1 MLAIIMSN
9 PTYTIIFYLFA
20 AITLFSAAF
29 VVFSRNVIY
38 SAFSLLFTFFGVAA
52 LYVFLS
58 ADFIAVTQVVVYVG
72 GILVLLLFGVMFTNS
87 IMGSEIKSDVLHLF
101 PGTLLL
107 LGIIGSVLYTFY
119 TTHAW
124 TASPT
129 PLQGSIVER
138 IGFETMSRYV
148 LPFEM
153 VSILLLA
160 ALIGAA
166 FLARFEK
173 PGNNE

>member
-1 MLAIIMSN
+1 MSN
-9 PTYTIIFYLFA
+9 PAYTVIFYLFA
-20 AITLFSAAF
+20 AITVFSAAF

-38 SAFSLLFTFFGVAA
+38 SAFSLLFTFFGAAA

-87 IMGSEIKSDVLHLF
+87 IMQTDLKTDVMNMI
-101 PGTLLL
+101 PGTVLL
-107 LGIIGSVLYTFY
+107 LGIIGSILYTFY
-119 TTHAW
+119 STHSWMPSTTM
-124 TASPT
+124 
-129 PLQGSIVER
+129 LQGSIVER
-138 IGFETMSRYV
+138 IGFETMSGYV

-153 VSILLLA
+153 ASILLLA

-166 FLARFEK
+166 FLARFDK
-173 PGNNE
+173 PGNNDK

>member
-1 MLAIIMSN
+1 MSN
-9 PTYTIIFYLFA
+9 PTYTVIFYLFA
-20 AITLFSAAF
+20 AITVCSAAF
-29 VVFSRNVIY
+29 VVFTRNVIY
-38 SAFSLLFTFFGVAA
+38 SAFSLLFTFFGAAA

-87 IMGSEIKSDVLHLF
+87 IMKVQKSEVINII

-107 LGIIGSVLYTFY
+107 VGMIGAMLYTLY
-119 TTHAW
+119 TTHGGMPSE
-124 TASPT
+124 TL
-129 PLQGSIVER
+129 LQGSIVER

-166 FLARFEK
+166 FLARFDK
-173 PGNNE
+173 SSK

>member
-1 MLAIIMSN
+1 MSN
-9 PTYTIIFYLFA
+9 PTYTVIFYLFA
-20 AITLFSAAF
+20 VLTVCSAAF
-29 VVFSRNVIY
+29 VVFTRNVIY

-87 IMGSEIKSDVLHLF
+87 IMN
-101 PGTLLL
+101 PGLKTEVSNVIP
-107 LGIIGSVLYTFY
+107 GILILVGVIGSMLYTFY
-119 TTHAW
+119 NMHGWVTTAK
-124 TASPT
+124 T
-129 PLQGSIVER
+129 LQGSIVER

-166 FLARFEK
+166 FLARFDKTEK
-173 PGNNE
+173 

>member
-1 MLAIIMSN
+1 MSN
-9 PTYTIIFYLFA
+9 PTYTVIFYLFA
-20 AITLFSAAF
+20 AITVFSAAF
-29 VVFSRNVIY
+29 VVFTRNVIY

-87 IMGSEIKSDVLHLF
+87 IMHTGQKSEVLHII

-107 LGIIGSVLYTFY
+107 AGIIGGLLYTFY
-119 TTHAW
+119 TTHGW
-124 TASPT
+124 MPSETT
-129 PLQGSIVER
+129 LQGSIVER

-166 FLARFEK
+166 FLARFDK
-173 PGNNE
+173 PGK

>member
-1 MLAIIMSN
+1 MSN
-9 PTYTIIFYLFA
+9 QTYTVIFYLFA
-20 AITLFSAAF
+20 AITVCSAAF
-29 VVFSRNVIY
+29 VVFTRNVIY

-87 IMGSEIKSDVLHLF
+87 IMQAPQKSEVLHIV

-107 LGIIGSVLYTFY
+107 AGITGALLYTFY
-119 TTHAW
+119 TTHGW
-124 TASPT
+124 MPSETT
-129 PLQGSIVER
+129 LQGSIVER

-166 FLARFEK
+166 FLARFDK
-173 PGNNE
+173 PGK

>member
-1 MLAIIMSN
+1 MSN
-9 PTYTIIFYLFA
+9 PTYTVIFYLFV
-20 AITLFSAAF
+20 AITVCSAAF
-29 VVFSRNVIY
+29 VVFTRNVIY

-72 GILVLLLFGVMFTNS
+72 GILVLLLFGVMFTKS
-87 IMGSEIKSDVLHLF
+87 IMNTELKSDVLHII
-101 PGTLLL
+101 PGTLILAGM
-107 LGIIGSVLYTFY
+107 LGALLYTFY
-119 TTHAW
+119 TTHTW
-124 TASPT
+124 KPSEI
-129 PLQGSIVER
+129 PLHGSMVER
-138 IGFETMSRYV
+138 IGYETMSHSV

-166 FLARFEK
+166 FLARFDK
-173 PGNNE
+173 PDNKNL

>member
-1 MLAIIMSN
+1 MSN
-9 PTYTIIFYLFA
+9 TTYTVIFYLFA
-20 AITLFSAAF
+20 AITVCSAAF
-29 VVFSRNVIY
+29 VVFTRNVIY
-38 SAFSLLFTFFGVAA
+38 SAFSLLFTFFGAAA

-87 IMGSEIKSDVLHLF
+87 IMQTGQKSEVLHLI

-107 LGIIGSVLYTFY
+107 IAMIGAMLYTFY
-119 TTHAW
+119 TTHGW
-124 TASPT
+124 MPSET

-166 FLARFEK
+166 FLARFDK
-173 PGNNE
+173 SSK

>member
-1 MLAIIMSN
+1 MINSL
-9 PTYTIIFYLFA
+9 TYTVIFYLFA
-20 AITLFSAAF
+20 AVTVFSAAF

-72 GILVLLLFGVMFTNS
+72 GLLVLLLFGVMFTKG
-87 IMGSEIKSDVLHLF
+87 IMNTELKSDVLHII
-101 PGTLLL
+101 PGTLILAGM
-107 LGIIGSVLYTFY
+107 LGALLYTFY
-119 TTHAW
+119 TTHTW
-124 TASPT
+124 KPSETQ
-129 PLQGSIVER
+129 LHGSLVER
-138 IGFETMSRYV
+138 IGFETVSHYV

-166 FLARFEK
+166 FLARFDK
-173 PGNNE
+173 PDNNNL

>member
-1 MLAIIMSN
+1 MSN
-9 PTYTIIFYLFA
+9 PTYTVIFYLFA

-29 VVFSRNVIY
+29 VVFTRNVIY

-72 GILVLLLFGVMFTNS
+72 GIRVLLLFGVMFTNS
-87 IMGSEIKSDVLHLF
+87 IMHVGQKSEVLHII

-107 LGIIGSVLYTFY
+107 AAIVGGLLYTFY
-119 TTHAW
+119 TTHGW
-124 TASPT
+124 MPSETM
-129 PLQGSIVER
+129 LQGSIVER

-166 FLARFEK
+166 FLARFDK
-173 PGNNE
+173 PGK

>member
-1 MLAIIMSN
+1 MSN
-9 PTYTIIFYLFA
+9 ATYISIFYIFA
-20 AITLFSAAF
+20 AITVFSAAF
-29 VVFSRNVIY
+29 VVFSKNVIY
-38 SAFSLLFTFFGVAA
+38 SAFALLFTFFGTAA

-87 IMGSEIKSDVLHLF
+87 IMQTELKTDVLHVV

-107 LGIIGSVLYTFY
+107 VATVGGMLFTFY
-119 TTHAW
+119 TT
-124 TASPT
+124 ASWKPSDEQ
-129 PLQGSIVER
+129 LQGSVVER

-153 VSILLLA
+153 ASILLLA
-160 ALIGAA
+160 VLLGAA
-166 FLARFEK
+166 FLARFDK
-173 PGNNE
+173 VSNNEQ

>member
-1 MLAIIMSN
+1 MSN
-9 PTYTIIFYLFA
+9 LTYTVIFYLFA
-20 AITLFSAAF
+20 AITVCSAAF
-29 VVFSRNVIY
+29 VVFTRNVIY

-87 IMGSEIKSDVLHLF
+87 IMQTKQKSEVTLIV
-101 PGTLLL
+101 PGTFLLV
-107 LGIIGSVLYTFY
+107 GIIGALLYTFY
-119 TTHAW
+119 TTHGW
-124 TASPT
+124 MPSEKT
-129 PLQGSIVER
+129 LQGSIVER

-166 FLARFEK
+166 FLARFDK
-173 PGNNE
+173 PGK

>member
-1 MLAIIMSN
+1 MSN
-9 PTYTIIFYLFA
+9 LTYTAIFYLFA
-20 AITLFSAAF
+20 AITVFSAVY
-29 VVFSRNVIY
+29 VVFSRRVIY
-38 SAFSLLFTFFGVAA
+38 SAFALLFTFFGVAA

-72 GILVLLLFGVMFTNS
+72 GILVLLLFGVMFTHS
-87 IMGSEIKSDVLHLF
+87 IMTTDLKSDVLHII

-107 LGIIGSVLYTFY
+107 LAMIGTMLYTFY
-119 TTHAW
+119 TTHGW
-124 TASPT
+124 MPSTT
-129 PLQGSIVER
+129 MLQGSVVER
-138 IGFETMSRYV
+138 IGFETMSRFV

-153 VSILLLA
+153 SSILLLA

-166 FLARFEK
+166 FLARFDK

>member
-1 MLAIIMSN
+1 MSN
-9 PTYTIIFYLFA
+9 PAYTVIFYLFA
-20 AITLFSAAF
+20 AITVFSAAF

-38 SAFSLLFTFFGVAA
+38 SAFSLLFTFFGAAA

-87 IMGSEIKSDVLHLF
+87 IMQTDLKTDVLNMI
-101 PGTLLL
+101 PGTVLLV
-107 LGIIGSVLYTFY
+107 GIIGALLYTFY
-119 TTHAW
+119 STHSWMPSTTM
-124 TASPT
+124 
-129 PLQGSIVER
+129 LQGSIVER
-138 IGFETMSRYV
+138 IGFETMSGYV

-153 VSILLLA
+153 ASILLLA

-166 FLARFEK
+166 FLARFDK
-173 PGNNE
+173 PGNNDK

>member
-1 MLAIIMSN
+1 MSN
-9 PTYTIIFYLFA
+9 PTYTVIFYLFA
-20 AITLFSAAF
+20 AITVCSAAF
-29 VVFSRNVIY
+29 VVFTRNVIY
-38 SAFSLLFTFFGVAA
+38 SAFSLLFTFFGAAA

-72 GILVLLLFGVMFTNS
+72 GILVLLLFGVLFTNS
-87 IMGSEIKSDVLHLF
+87 IMKVQKSEVINII

-107 LGIIGSVLYTFY
+107 VGMIGAMLYTFY
-119 TTHAW
+119 TTHGW
-124 TASPT
+124 MPSETL
-129 PLQGSIVER
+129 LQGSIVER

-166 FLARFEK
+166 FLARFDK
-173 PGNNE
+173 SSK

>member
-1 MLAIIMSN
+1 MSN
-9 PTYTIIFYLFA
+9 PTYTVIFYLFA
-20 AITLFSAAF
+20 AITVCSAAF
-29 VVFSRNVIY
+29 VVFTRNVIY
-38 SAFSLLFTFFGVAA
+38 SAFSLLFTFFGAAA

-87 IMGSEIKSDVLHLF
+87 IMKVQKSEVINII

-107 LGIIGSVLYTFY
+107 VGMIGAMLYTFY
-119 TTHAW
+119 TTHGW
-124 TASPT
+124 MPSETL
-129 PLQGSIVER
+129 LQGSIVER

-166 FLARFEK
+166 FLARFDK
-173 PGNNE
+173 SSK

>member
-1 MLAIIMSN
+1 MSN
-9 PTYTIIFYLFA
+9 LTYTVIFYLFA
-20 AITLFSAAF
+20 ALTVCSAAF
-29 VVFSRNVIY
+29 VVLTRNVLY
-38 SAFSLLFTFFGVAA
+38 SAFSLLFTFFGIAA

-87 IMGSEIKSDVLHLF
+87 IMNPGQKSEVFNII
-101 PGTLLL
+101 PGIVIFA
-107 LGIIGSVLYTFY
+107 GVIGTMLYTFY
-119 TTHAW
+119 NTHGWRTPA
-124 TASPT
+124 A

-166 FLARFEK
+166 FLARFDK
-173 PGNNE
+173 TGK

>member
-1 MLAIIMSN
+1 MSN
-9 PTYTIIFYLFA
+9 TTYTVIFYLFA
-20 AITLFSAAF
+20 AITVCSAAF
-29 VVFSRNVIY
+29 VVFTRNVIY

-87 IMGSEIKSDVLHLF
+87 IMQTGQKSEVLHLF
-101 PGTLLL
+101 SGILLL
-107 LGIIGSVLYTFY
+107 IGIVGAMLYTFY
-119 TTHAW
+119 TTHGW
-124 TASPT
+124 MPSETTLS
-129 PLQGSIVER
+129 GSVVER

-166 FLARFEK
+166 FLARFDK
-173 PGNNE
+173 SGK

>member
-1 MLAIIMSN
+1 MSN
-9 PTYTIIFYLFA
+9 LTYTVIFYLFA
-20 AITLFSAAF
+20 ALTVCSAAF
-29 VVFSRNVIY
+29 VVLTRNVLY
-38 SAFSLLFTFFGVAA
+38 SAFALLFTFFGIAA

-58 ADFIAVTQVVVYVG
+58 VDFIAVTQVVVYVG

-87 IMGSEIKSDVLHLF
+87 IMNPGQKSEVFNIL
-101 PGTLLL
+101 PGIVIFAGVT
-107 LGIIGSVLYTFY
+107 GTTLYTVY
-119 TTHAW
+119 NTTGW
-124 TASPT
+124 KT
-129 PLQGSIVER
+129 PAAQLQGSIVER

-166 FLARFEK
+166 FLARFDK
-173 PGNNE
+173 IDQ

>member
-1 MLAIIMSN
+1 MINSL
-9 PTYTIIFYLFA
+9 TYTVIFYLFA
-20 AITLFSAAF
+20 AVTVFSAAF

-72 GILVLLLFGVMFTNS
+72 GILVLLLFGVMFTKG
-87 IMGSEIKSDVLHLF
+87 IMNTELKSDVLHII
-101 PGTLLL
+101 PGTLILAGM
-107 LGIIGSVLYTFY
+107 LGALLYTFY
-119 TTHAW
+119 TTHTW
-124 TASPT
+124 KPSETQ
-129 PLQGSIVER
+129 LHGSLVER
-138 IGFETMSRYV
+138 IGFETVSHYV

-166 FLARFEK
+166 FLARFDK
-173 PGNNE
+173 PDNNNL

>member
-1 MLAIIMSN
+1 MINSL
-9 PTYTIIFYLFA
+9 TYTVIFYLFA
-20 AITLFSAAF
+20 AITVLSAAF

-72 GILVLLLFGVMFTNS
+72 GILVLLLFGVMFTKG
-87 IMGSEIKSDVLHLF
+87 IMNTELKSDVLHII
-101 PGTLLL
+101 PGTLI
-107 LGIIGSVLYTFY
+107 LGGMIGALLYTFY
-119 TTHAW
+119 TSHTW
-124 TASPT
+124 KPSDTQ
-129 PLQGSIVER
+129 LQGSLVER
-138 IGFETMSRYV
+138 IGFETMSHYV

-166 FLARFEK
+166 YLARFDK
-173 PGNNE
+173 ADNNNL

>member
-1 MLAIIMSN
+1 MMNS
-9 PTYTIIFYLFA
+9 PTYTVIFYLFA
-20 AITLFSAAF
+20 ALTVFSAAF

-58 ADFIAVTQVVVYVG
+58 ADFLAVTQVVVYVG
-72 GILVLLLFGVMFTNS
+72 GILVLLLFGVMFTKG
-87 IMGSEIKSDVLHLF
+87 IMNTELKSDVLHII
-101 PGTLLL
+101 PGTLILAGTIAAL
-107 LGIIGSVLYTFY
+107 LYTFY
-119 TTHAW
+119 TTHTW
-124 TASPT
+124 KPSETQ
-129 PLQGSIVER
+129 LHGSLVER
-138 IGFETMSRYV
+138 IGFETMSHYV

-166 FLARFEK
+166 FLARFDK
-173 PGNNE
+173 PDNNNL